1 VYQDLGANPSTSTIV
16 PYCDTLGG
24 VLEFDWAWR
33 HCGDTDRGSR

>member
-1 VYQDLGANPSTSTIV
+1 
-16 PYCDTLGG
+16 LGG